1 MDPDPQYGRPP
12 GSGIRIRTQEENTP
26 KMPPKTGENLKKKN
40 FKLIIKLKDYFIKS
54 DIVNTKHEV

>member
-40 FKLIIKLKDYFIKS
+40 F
-54 DIVNTKHEV
+54 